1 MSDQIVLNAETRE
14 RTGSNKARVIRKV
27 DGMVPAIVYGD
38 EKESL
43 NLKLHL
49 NELTKASQNEL
60 FYTQV
65 LLIKNGDLEEKV
77 VLKELQRDPAK
88 GKFLHADFQRV
99 SRKTKLKVII
109 PMNFINEEEC
119 VGVKNDGG
127 LITKAIRE
135 VEIMCLAGNIPESID
150 VDVTDLELGAS
161 IRLTEVSLPEG
172 SEIPGLTEE
181 TDQMVVSV
189 NAPKAVEE
197 EEPILE
203 DGEEG
208 EEGVAEEDEL
218 EEAYNT
224 IRSLKATI
232 NEVNLLNAKLLFS
245 NKLFRSNDLNES
257 QKMKVIETFDRANSV
272 REVKLVYSTLSE
284 SLTAYT
290 PKRKTRVTEV
300 FASKTSKST
309 APKKGMIVESND
321 FANRMKKL
329 AGLL

>member
-38 EKESL
+38 KKESL

-65 LLIKNGDLEEKV
+65 LLIKNGDVEEKV

-88 GKFLHADFQRV
+88 GKFLHADFLRV
-99 SRKTKLKVII
+99 SGKTKLKVMI

-150 VDVTDLELGAS
+150 IDVTNLELGAS
-161 IRLTEVSLPEG
+161 IRLTEISLPEG
-172 SEIPGLTEE
+172 SEISGLTEE

-197 EEPILE
+197 EPILE
-203 DGEEG
+203 EGMESKEGTAEEG
-208 EEGVAEEDEL
+208 ESSD
-218 EEAYNT
+218 EEAN
-224 IRSLKATI
+224 SEEA
-232 NEVNLLNAKLLFS
+232 
-245 NKLFRSNDLNES
+245 ES
-257 QKMKVIETFDRANSV
+257 KG
-272 REVKLVYSTLSE
+272 SE
-284 SLTAYT
+284 
-290 PKRKTRVTEV
+290 
-300 FASKTSKST
+300 
-309 APKKGMIVESND
+309 ES
-321 FANRMKKL
+321 
-329 AGLL
+329 